1 MKFKL
6 LCIVILPFLL
16 HGQIE
21 KENIKVY
28 NNNKLWF
35 TKTYSNNKL
44 HTILDS
50 LVSIGFYTLT
60 LDSLK
65 KTENQTSVYINRGKF
80 YKKVWVQLD
89 SLSKVAIMNKDKFK
103 TDNIDSLAG
112 VIHYYYLKRGYAFNQ
127 VYTKLSIENDSLEA
141 SIKVELN
148 QKRLINSFI
157 IHGYTKI
164 PRGIVKELEYGFL
177 NKTYTDERLKEIS
190 ATLQGTNFITEE
202 KNPQVLFTPDST
214 KIFIY
219 IKKRKASTFDGII
232 GFGSDHKDKFKVN
245 GQLQL
250 SLGNLFNSLET
261 INLNWIST
269 PEKSQNFEI
278 QVNIPYLF
286 KSKFGSESSL
296 NIYKQDSTYATVRL
310 NEHIYYQYTVNQRL
324 GMEGLFENSRYI
336 TESDINNNFSKTG
349 LGINYQYKERN
360 ENDILGPKNFY
371 LVKGIAYRNIP
382 ENRKNLT
389 EYHLSA
395 SIEKLIKIS
404 GSHYIKPRIN
414 ASTLLSDT
422 LTINELFKIGGLK
435 TIRGF
440 NEKSIYANAYIIGS
454 LEYRYVPFEELFL
467 NLFTDLAWIENKYQ
481 NSKPFLLGTGLGI
494 SFLTRFG
501 IFSLNYAVGK
511 YNSESINFSDSKIH
525 IGIQATF

>member
-177 NKTYTDERLKEIS
+177 NKTYTD
-190 ATLQGTNFITEE
+190 
-202 KNPQVLFTPDST
+202 
-214 KIFIY
+214 
-219 IKKRKASTFDGII
+219 
-232 GFGSDHKDKFKVN
+232 
-245 GQLQL
+245 
-250 SLGNLFNSLET
+250 
-261 INLNWIST
+261 
-269 PEKSQNFEI
+269 
-278 QVNIPYLF
+278 
-286 KSKFGSESSL
+286 
-296 NIYKQDSTYATVRL
+296 
-310 NEHIYYQYTVNQRL
+310 
-324 GMEGLFENSRYI
+324 
-336 TESDINNNFSKTG
+336 
-349 LGINYQYKERN
+349 
-360 ENDILGPKNFY
+360 
-371 LVKGIAYRNIP
+371 
-382 ENRKNLT
+382 
-389 EYHLSA
+389 
-395 SIEKLIKIS
+395 
-404 GSHYIKPRIN
+404 
-414 ASTLLSDT
+414 
-422 LTINELFKIGGLK
+422 
-435 TIRGF
+435 
-440 NEKSIYANAYIIGS
+440 
-454 LEYRYVPFEELFL
+454 
-467 NLFTDLAWIENKYQ
+467 
-481 NSKPFLLGTGLGI
+481 
-494 SFLTRFG
+494 
-501 IFSLNYAVGK
+501 
-511 YNSESINFSDSKIH
+511 
-525 IGIQATF
+525 